1 MVHAD
6 TNGLMDKCHCGAVAG
21 CEHHPYE
28 CRVRA
33 RCTDCFECTEYQ
45 LDNFRAAHAWNLLM
59 RGLSNT
65 VGHRPSEPEANEGS
79 VG

>member
-21 CEHHPYE
+21 FEMHPYE
-28 CRVRA
+28 YRVRA

-45 LDNFRAAHAWNLLM
+45 LDNFRAANAWNLLI
-59 RGLSNT
+59 RGLSNGPIT
-65 VGHRPSEPEANEGS
+65 GNG
-79 VG
+79 G